1 MLVVVN
7 ISCEHE
13 MWALP
18 PQHLAGLKERFSG
31 VSFHWNREQR
41 GFHLEASRAEVIW
54 GWRLTPELLSL
65 AQDLKW
71 FHTCAAGVASSLTPQ
86 FRRSGV
92 ILTNSAGVGAPAL
105 AEHALGMLLTLT
117 RGLRLLASSQLERH
131 WCQPEAWAQYREM
144 RELGQMTVGFA
155 GFGAV
160 AQRLARA
167 VHALGARVLAC
178 RRSGREDPPAERT
191 FTGDGISGM
200 LPLCDVVVNTLPET
214 PETTGFFCEAR
225 LRQMKEGAVF
235 VNIGRGC
242 TVDEPALIRALGWDE
257 RAGEWRLPGWLGG
270 AVLDVF
276 AEEPLPPDSPLWR
289 AEHVLISPHIAA
301 VSPHFWERETALF
314 GENLRRYLAGE
325 PLLNVV
331 DPARGY

>member
-1 MLVVVN
+1 
-7 ISCEHE
+7 

-18 PQHLAGLKERFSG
+18 PEHLAGLKERFTA
-31 VSFHWNREQR
+31 VSFHWNREPR
-41 GFHLEASRAEVIW
+41 GFHQEASRAEVIW
-54 GWRLTPELLSL
+54 GWRLTPELLAL

-71 FHTCAAGVASSLTPQ
+71 FHTCAAGVASSLSPQ
-86 FRRSGV
+86 LAKSRV
-92 ILTNSAGVGAPAL
+92 LLTNSAGVSAPTL
-105 AEHALGMLLTLT
+105 AEHTLGMLLTLT
-117 RGLRLLASSQLERH
+117 RHLRLLADCQSQRH
-131 WCQPEAWAQYREM
+131 WCRPEAWAQYRGL
-144 RELGQMTVGFA
+144 REIGMMTVGFA

-160 AQRLARA
+160 AQRLAQA
-167 VHALGARVLAC
+167 VHALGARVLAY
-178 RRSGREDPPAERT
+178 RRSERADPPAERT
-191 FTGDGISGM
+191 FTGSGLNEM
-200 LPLCDVVVNTLPET
+200 LPQCDIVVNALPET
-214 PETTGFFCEAR
+214 PETRGFFSEAR
-225 LRQMKEGAVF
+225 LTRMKEGALF
-235 VNIGRGC
+235 VNLGRGC

-257 RAGEWRLPGWLGG
+257 RAGEWRTPGWLGG

-314 GENLRRYLAGE
+314 AENLRRYLAAE

>member
-1 MLVVVN
+1 VLVVVN

-18 PQHLAGLKERFSG
+18 PGHLASLQERFGG

-41 GFHLEASRAEVIW
+41 GFHQEVSRAEVVW

-71 FHTCAAGVASSLTPQ
+71 FHTCAAGVASSLSPELLK
-86 FRRSGV
+86 SKV
-92 ILTNSAGVGAPAL
+92 ILTNSAGVSAPTL
-105 AEHALGMLLTLT
+105 AEHTLGMLLTLT
-117 RGLRLLASSQLERH
+117 RDLRLLADSQLQRH
-131 WCQPEAWAQYREM
+131 WCRPEVWARYREM
-144 RELGQMTVGFA
+144 REIGRMTVGFV

-160 AQRLARA
+160 ARRLAQA
-167 VHALGARVLAC
+167 VHALGARVLVY
-178 RRSGREDPPAERT
+178 RRTGREDPLAERT
-191 FTGDGISGM
+191 FTGAGINEM
-200 LPLCDVVVNTLPET
+200 LPLCGIVVNALPET
-214 PETTGFFCEAR
+214 PETVGFFNEAR
-225 LRQMKEGAVF
+225 LKRMKEGALF

-257 RAGEWRLPGWLGG
+257 RGGEWRTPGWLGG

-314 GENLRRYLAGE
+314 SENLRRYLAGE